1 MSEVYFS
8 VGEKEI
14 IAALQEHYE
23 ITYLEAA
30 NKVIEQKREAA
41 YLYSMQGQFD
51 LAQQLMEELDEWNDD
66 IAEDYINRGRNIEPP
81 KKIILPG
88 EF

>member
-8 VGEKEI
+8 VGEQEI
-14 IAALQEHYE
+14 IRALQEHYE
-23 ITYLEAA
+23 ITHIEAA
-30 NKVIEQKREAA
+30 EKVIEQKREAA

-51 LAQQLMEELDEWNDD
+51 LAQQLLEELSEWNDD
-66 IAEDYINRGRNIEPP
+66 IAQDYINRGRDLPKS